1 MATGLN
7 SLRFGSYIRKR
18 RPGVRPENNP
28 VDMAILNMTVDP
40 QSLFRRRVP
49 GSVPGR
55 ENRSIDDTFRDLLSE
70 ANRELASLLRD
81 VRTES
86 HGPVLGDAKG
96 QQVSELLM
104 RAVRCAAK
112 QYMLQAEL
120 GNLALTDELTGLY
133 NRRGFM
139 AVAERQMKLG
149 RRSGR
154 GMLLFMIDVDGLK
167 KINDAYGHSEGDAA
181 LKSASVVLEETFR
194 DSDVVARLG
203 GDEFAVLAIEAAGH
217 SESTIETRLL
227 ECLKSINRRESGY
240 NISMSFGLARFDPEG
255 CASIEELLMSADQA
269 LYEQKRHKADAAVEP
284 EMSTVNRQHL
294 SFLESHRR

>member
-7 SLRFGSYIRKR
+7 SLRVRSYIRKR

-28 VDMAILNMTVDP
+28 ADMAILNMTVDP

-49 GSVPGR
+49 GSVAGR

-167 KINDAYGHSEGDAA
+167 KINDAYGHSKGDTA

-227 ECLKSINRRESGY
+227 ECLKSINRRESCY
-240 NISMSFGLARFDPEG
+240 KISMSFGLARFDPEG
-255 CASIEELLMSADQA
+255 CASIEDLLMSADQA

-284 EMSTVNRQHL
+284 EMSTLNRQHL

>member
-1 MATGLN
+1 MATGSN
-7 SLRFGSYIRKR
+7 SLRFGSYVRKR
-18 RPGVRPENNP
+18 RPGARPENNP
-28 VDMAILNMTVDP
+28 ADMAILNMTVDP

-81 VRTES
+81 VRTGS

-167 KINDAYGHSEGDAA
+167 KINDAYGHGEGDTA
-181 LKSASVVLEETFR
+181 LKSASAVLEETFR

-227 ECLKSINRRESGY
+227 ECLKSINRRESRY
-240 NISMSFGLARFDPEG
+240 KISMSFGLARFDPEG

-284 EMSTVNRQHL
+284 EMSTVNSQHL
-294 SFLESHRR
+294 CFLESHRR